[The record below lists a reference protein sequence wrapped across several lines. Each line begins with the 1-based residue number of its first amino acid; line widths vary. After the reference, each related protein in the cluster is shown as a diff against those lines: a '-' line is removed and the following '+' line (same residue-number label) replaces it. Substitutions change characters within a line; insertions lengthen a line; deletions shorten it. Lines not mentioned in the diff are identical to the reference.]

1 MTVASVIQ
9 SIPDKISSVPP
20 TVETETA
27 ARNTTA
33 SVMRHRGAPIASAD
47 SRSAFGTMHSMS
59 SVVRRITG
67 NMMIASAA
75 ACS

>member
-1 MTVASVIQ
+1 MVSPFFA
-9 SIPDKISSVPP
+9 
-20 TVETETA
+20 E
-27 ARNTTA
+27 RNTTA

-75 ACS
+75 DPANPEKFPVVMTSSV